1 LIIWDITKFTIICS
15 KPLKN
20 IATFIKISPDEKY
33 FIIGFIDG
41 DVQFLDAISDKNLPT
56 YNPSLQ
62 EKDLI
67 ELNVY
72 NQPILTIQLSDN

>member
-67 ELNVY
+67 NL
-72 NQPILTIQLSDN
+72 QSTTPISKKNKRDKI